1 MSFCWCTVNVSDMD
15 KSLEFYQGIV
25 GLSLSRRL
33 QASPGVEIAF
43 LGDGETKL
51 ELICSGKGKPN
62 IGEDISIGFT
72 VNSAEEMMNFIM
84 QKGLKVHS
92 GPFEPN
98 PHTRF
103 FYVQD
108 PDGLKVQFVE
118 NK

>member
-1 MSFCWCTVNVSDMD
+1 MDFCWCTVTVSDLD
-15 KSLEFYQGIV
+15 RSLEFYQGIV
-25 GLSLSRRL
+25 GLGISRRL
-33 QASPGVEIAF
+33 QAGPGVEIAF

-51 ELICSGKGKPN
+51 ELICHGGDKPD
-62 IGEDISIGFT
+62 IGEDIAIGFT
-72 VNSAEEMMNFIM
+72 VDSVDEMMDFVA
-84 QKGLKVHS
+84 QKGIRVHS